1 VQKGMHVSGTGWL
14 EGVQKG
20 MREELCFPVDCR
32 YIQEVFPRY
41 DLVDGYIVAVPN
53 GDSDLYEYDAFAR
66 ADIFPSLVALI
77 RGEPSEPAAVKW
89 VSRYGFLTVKSRH
102 GWRPGEPP
110 KESLLDFWKAAGRLV
125 YLWQLYEKVVNR
137 RLDELKASVTVEED
151 EDADD
156 IWGPT
161 YMFYAQ
167 YRTPMGTI
175 REPIAGSIGMRGW
188 EKEQDLDPLG
198 FYQRVACRVVT
209 SSVPDGLEGMRFD
222 VARMYLDPKSTEID
236 RYAIMPRLE
245 PTNLLQT
252 LYLQFYLLLTD
263 TEKKICGSCGAVFTP
278 SRPNQRYCSP
288 TCKNT
293 AKSRR
298 WRERQKKKAN
308 NAKQER
314 GGENGG

>member
-1 VQKGMHVSGTGWL
+1 MQ
-14 EGVQKG
+14 EGI
-20 MREELCFPVDCR
+20 CFPVDCR

-41 DLVDGYIVAVPN
+41 DLCDGYIVAVPD
-53 GDSDLYEYDAFAR
+53 GDSQPFEYDAFAR

-77 RGEPSEPAAVKW
+77 RRGKPSEPAAVKW

-110 KESLLDFWKAAGRLV
+110 KESMQDFWIAVGELV
-125 YLWQLYEKVVNR
+125 YLWQLYEKVINR
-137 RLDELKASVTVEED
+137 KLDEIRAAATVED
-151 EDADD
+151 L
-156 IWGPT
+156 WGPT
-161 YMFYAQ
+161 VTFYAQ
-167 YRTPMGTI
+167 CWTPSGVVQ
-175 REPIAGSIGMRGW
+175 RLIGGASERRDS
-188 EKEQDLDPLG
+188 EIHYEPLG
-198 FYQRVACRVVT
+198 FYQRTAFVT
-209 SSVPDGLEGMRFD
+209 IASAVSRGLEGMRFS

-278 SRPNQRYCSP
+278 SRPNQRYCST

-293 AKSRR
+293 AKNRR
-298 WRERQKKKAN
+298 WRERQKKK
-308 NAKQER
+308 
-314 GGENGG
+314 